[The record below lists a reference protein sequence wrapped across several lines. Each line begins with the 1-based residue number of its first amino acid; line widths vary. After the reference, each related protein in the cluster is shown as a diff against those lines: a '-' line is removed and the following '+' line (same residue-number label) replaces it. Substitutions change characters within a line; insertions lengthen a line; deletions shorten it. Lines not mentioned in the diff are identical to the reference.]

1 VHTRI
6 SFDLASAEGIR
17 SWRSFLEEAA
27 DLVVS
32 YGGALSGEH
41 GDGQARAELLPRMF
55 GEELVQAFR
64 EFKTIWDPAWK
75 LNPGKVVD
83 PFRVDENL
91 RLGAGYGPPRL
102 ATHFAYPEDDGS
114 FAHSA
119 LRCIGVG
126 KCRHT
131 EGGTMCPSFMVTRE
145 EQHSTRG
152 RARLLFDMLNGE
164 LDGWRSTEVLEAL
177 DLCLA
182 CKGCKRDCPVSVDLA
197 SYKAEFLSHH
207 YAGRLRPRS
216 AYTLGLIYWWARLA
230 SRAPALVNTAAQ
242 RPPLARVLKGLA
254 GVAPERELP
263 RFATETFRDWFHAR
277 APTAGGA
284 EIVLWPDTFTNHFH
298 PEVGRAAVEV
308 LEAAGFRPT
317 LPGRPLCCGRPLYD
331 WGMLDLA
338 KRLLR
343 QTLETLASGKVVM
356 NAGSPKVV
364 KELERHGVE
373 VIQVDC
379 SESHRFAIAGLHC
392 ATLELVR
399 DQPAADLPERSARN
413 GHPSASPAIH

>member
-1 VHTRI
+1 
-6 SFDLASAEGIR
+6 
-17 SWRSFLEEAA
+17 
-27 DLVVS
+27 
-32 YGGALSGEH
+32 
-41 GDGQARAELLPRMF
+41 MF

-152 RARLLFDMLNGE
+152 RARLLFEMLNGE

-242 RPPLARVLKGLA
+242 RPPLARVLKELA
-254 GVAPERELP
+254 GVAPELELP